1 MTVPNVTTGNIIIGA
16 CTSFSVDSVDCGATS
31 GGVMVEKKQTFTDL
45 QVDQITG
52 IIKKAIKEETYTITT
67 ELAEATLTNLQI
79 AFGASAAP
87 VTAVSPASNTLSLG
101 LESGAIEHKLT
112 FVGPCPSGGTA
123 AYKTRTFTLNRAVN
137 VTATK
142 IDLARDKETLFAVS
156 FECLPDL
163 TQPAG
168 SEYGTVVDA

>member
-1 MTVPNVTTGNIIIGA
+1 MPVTTGNIIIGA
-16 CTSFSVDSVDCGATS
+16 CTSFKVDGTDLGATS
-31 GGVMVEKKQTFTDL
+31 GGVTVEKKQTFTDL

-52 IIKKAIKEETYTITT
+52 ITKKAIKEETYTITT
-67 ELAEATLTNLQI
+67 QLAEATLANLQI
-79 AFGASAAP
+79 AFGASKAP
-87 VTAVSPASNTLSLG
+87 VVSTTPANTTLNLG
-101 LESGAIEHKLT
+101 LESGSVEHALE
-112 FVGPCPSGGTA
+112 FVGPCPPGTA
-123 AYKTRTFTLNRAVN
+123 GYKTRTFTLHRAVN

-163 TQPAG
+163 TQPSG

>member
-1 MTVPNVTTGNIIIGA
+1 MAVTAGNIIIGP
-16 CTSFSVDSVDCGATS
+16 CSSFKIDGTDVGATS
-31 GGVMVEKKQTFTDL
+31 GGVTVEKKQTFTDL

-52 IIKKAIKEETYTITT
+52 IVKKSIKEETYTITT
-67 ELAEATLTNLQI
+67 SLAEATLPNLQI

-87 VTAVSPASNTLSLG
+87 TTATTPASETLTLG
-101 LESGAIEHKLT
+101 LESGAVEHTLT
-112 FVGPCPSGGTA
+112 FVGPSPKGT
-123 AYKTRTFTLNRAVN
+123 YTTRTFSLNRAVN

-163 TQPAG
+163 TQTAG
-168 SEYGTVVDA
+168 SEYGTVADA

>member
-1 MTVPNVTTGNIIIGA
+1 MATNVTTGNIIIGA
-16 CTSFSVDSVDCGATS
+16 CTSFQVDATECGATS
-31 GGVMVEKKQTFTDL
+31 GGVTVEKKQTFTDL

-52 IIKKAIKEETYTITT
+52 IVKKAVKEETYTITT
-67 ELAEATLTNLQI
+67 SLAEATLANLQI
-79 AFGASAAP
+79 AFGASKAP
-87 VTAVSPASNTLSLG
+87 VVSTTPASTTLSLG
-101 LESGAIEHKLT
+101 LESGSVEHELI
-112 FVGPCPSGGTA
+112 FIGPCPPGATS
-123 AYKTRTFTLNRAVN
+123 YKTRTYTLHRAVN

-163 TQPAG
+163 TQAAG